1 MSESLRF
8 CEFQKKGDKLVSFLF
23 RQRQPGARLYLTW
36 VVFIGLLNYLLLGHL
51 SKKVLEMTC
60 FRICLGLGILGE
72 ALRKWGFS
80 LHQMLRRSKGNS
92 MIRYLN
98 TSYLEGEKNGV
109 KLHFW
114 LVVKQ
119 QILLLARIGEYMVI

>member
-1 MSESLRF
+1 M
-8 CEFQKKGDKLVSFLF
+8 
-23 RQRQPGARLYLTW
+23 
-36 VVFIGLLNYLLLGHL
+36 FIGLLHYLLLGQL
-51 SKKVLEMTC
+51 SKRVLEMTC
-60 FRICLGLGILGE
+60 FRTCLGLGVLGE

-109 KLHFW
+109 KLYF
-114 LVVKQ
+114 
-119 QILLLARIGEYMVI
+119 